1 MTMAEPI
8 PTTLGVCPV
17 CWGEFSVP
25 DAKPGDTC
33 PAGPHWVEE
42 DDPRYNPPL
51 VIFEQVS
58 RG

>member
-1 MTMAEPI
+1 VSGEPL

-33 PAGPHWVEE
+33 PNGPHWVAE
-42 DDPRYNPPL
+42 DDPDYNPPL
-51 VIFEQVS
+51 VIYERAES
-58 RG
+58 